1 FHREAQDEQMIEFL
15 TKHFHEALAAIGA
28 PADVAIT
35 FEKPK
40 QEEHGDLT
48 TNVAMILARPMRK
61 NPRALAQDITAH
73 LSVSPE
79 SVSRVEVAGPGFI
92 NITFTDVFFT
102 DQLGTILDA
111 RETFGRTTSGANTKT
126 QVEFVSANPTGPL
139 SVGHGRQAAI
149 GDTIANLL
157 EWTGHTVTR
166 EYYYN
171 NAGRQMRMLAES
183 AYARYR
189 QLFDEAYPFPE
200 DGYQGDYIR
209 NIAANIRDA
218 RGEALCSIDKE
229 EALSVCKQLAEQSL
243 FADIRNVLAAMGVH
257 HDTFFNEDSLYA
269 SGKLDEVVNEFRSK
283 GLVYEKDNAVWFKTT
298 ALGLD
303 QDRVI
308 IKSTGEPTYRLPDIA
323 YHKDKFQRG
332 FGLIVDVFGA
342 DHIATIPDVL
352 AGVRALGFDPE
363 KVKVVIHQFVTLMKN
378 GEQVKMSKRLA
389 NFVTLQE
396 LLDEVG
402 IDAVRFFF
410 LMRSVSS
417 HLEFDL
423 DLAKEQSEKNPV
435 YYVQY
440 AHARIA
446 GILRF
451 AKEQG
456 IFDASGSPRAD
467 RIQTRLLK
475 GPSEI
480 ALVKLLLEFPGVVE
494 STCAAFEP
502 HRLTTYLHDVATSF
516 HRFYHDHRVVIPE
529 KELSEARCAL
539 CFATQIVLAN
549 GFKILGISAP
559 EKM

>member
-1 FHREAQDEQMIEFL
+1 MKEYLLQIFGR
-15 TKHFHEALAAIGA
+15 ALAAIGVH
-28 PADVAIT
+28 ADIKLT

-40 QEEHGDLT
+40 LAAHGDLT
-48 TNVAMILARPMRK
+48 TNIAMVLGKSLAK
-61 NPRALAQDITAH
+61 QPRALAQDIVNH
-73 LSVSPE
+73 LETNPE
-79 SVSRVEVAGPGFI
+79 HVLKVDIAGPGFI
-92 NITFTDVFFT
+92 NVKFTDAFFT
-102 DQLGTILDA
+102 NQVGTILKQGDS
-111 RETFGRTTSGANTKT
+111 FGKSASGEKKKT

-157 EWTGHTVTR
+157 QWTGHDVTR

-171 NAGRQMRMLAES
+171 NAGRQMRVLAES
-183 AYARYR
+183 TYARYR
-189 QLFDEAYPFPE
+189 QLFDTAYPFPE

-209 NIAANIRDA
+209 AIAQRISEE
-218 RGEALCSIDKE
+218 RGNSLCSVEKE
-229 EALSVCKQLAEQSL
+229 DALKLCKEFAEKSL
-243 FADIRNVLAAMGVH
+243 FDSIRHVLSAMGVH
-257 HDTFFNEDSLYA
+257 HDVFFNEDSLYA
-269 SGKLDEVVNEFRSK
+269 SGALNEVVEEFRTR
-283 GLVYEKDNAVWFKTT
+283 GLAYEKDNAVWFKAT

-323 YHKDKFQRG
+323 YHRDKFRRG
-332 FGLIVDVFGA
+332 FELVVDIFGA

-352 AGVRALGFDPE
+352 AGIRALGYDPE
-363 KVKVVIHQFVTLMKN
+363 KVKVVIHQFVTLLKN

-389 NFVTLQE
+389 NFVTLEE
-396 LLDEVG
+396 LIDEVG
-402 IDAVRFFF
+402 VDAVRFFF

-446 GILRF
+446 SILRF

-456 IFDASGSPRAD
+456 AFDFTERSELTGVNYKLLTGAS
-467 RIQTRLLK
+467 
-475 GPSEI
+475 EV
-480 ALVKLLLEFPGVVE
+480 ALVKLLLEFPEVVE
-494 STCAAFEP
+494 SACFGFEP
-502 HRLTTYLHDVATSF
+502 HRLTTYLHDVATEF
-516 HRFYHDHRVVIPE
+516 HRFYHDERVVIPE
-529 KELSEARCAL
+529 KDLSRARSAL
-539 CFATQIVLAN
+539 CLATQTVLAN

>member
-1 FHREAQDEQMIEFL
+1 MKQFL
-15 TKHFHEALAAIGA
+15 AERFNKVLKELGV
-28 PADVAIT
+28 PPGVKVA

-40 QEEHGDLT
+40 VEAHGDLT
-48 TNVAMILARPMRK
+48 TNIAMMLAK
-61 NPRALAQDITAH
+61 SIGKTPRALAQEIVARLDIEPKYVTN
-73 LSVSPE
+73 
-79 SVSRVEVAGPGFI
+79 VEIAGPGFI
-92 NITFTDVFFT
+92 NFKFTDAFFT
-102 DQLGTILDA
+102 NQLRSIVERPDS
-111 RETFGRTTSGANTKT
+111 FGHSSIGAGKKT

-157 EWTGHTVTR
+157 QWTGHEVTR

-171 NAGRQMRMLAES
+171 NAGRQMRVLAES
-183 AYARYR
+183 TYSRYR
-189 QLFDEAYPFPE
+189 QLFDPSYPFPD

-209 NIAANIRDA
+209 DIAEDIRSK
-218 RGEALCSIDKE
+218 RGDALCALDKE
-229 EALSVCKQLAEQSL
+229 ESLRICKEFAEQSM
-243 FADIRNVLAAMGVH
+243 FSEIKNVLSAMGVM
-257 HDTFFNEDSLYA
+257 HDVFYNEDSLYT
-269 SGKLDEVVNEFRSK
+269 SGKLDEVVHQFR
-283 GLVYEKDNAVWFKTT
+283 EKDLAYDKDDAVWFRAT

-308 IKSTGEPTYRLPDIA
+308 VKSTGEPTYRLPDIA
-323 YHKDKFQRG
+323 YHREKFRRG
-332 FGLIVDVFGA
+332 FDLIVDVFGA

-352 AGVRALGFDPE
+352 AGIRALGYDPE

-389 NFVTLQE
+389 NFVTLRE
-396 LLDEVG
+396 LIDEVG
-402 IDAVRFFF
+402 RDAVRFFF

-456 IFDASGSPRAD
+456 IFDPSNAGGFET
-467 RIQTRLLK
+467 IQYSLLK
-475 GPSEI
+475 GASEV
-480 ALVKLLLEFPGVVE
+480 ALVKILLDFPEIVE
-494 STCAAFEP
+494 STCLSFEP
-502 HRLTTYLHDVATSF
+502 HRLTTYLHDVATAF
-516 HRFYHDHRVVIPE
+516 HRFYHEHRVVIPE
-529 KELSEARCAL
+529 KELSEARGSL
-539 CFATQIVLAN
+539 CLATQIVLAN
-549 GFKILGISAP
+549 GFKILGIAAP
-559 EKM
+559 ETM

>member
-1 FHREAQDEQMIEFL
+1 MRDYL
-15 TKHFHEALAAIGA
+15 TNHFTKALESIGA
-28 PADVAIT
+28 PRVKLT
-35 FEKPK
+35 FERPK
-40 QEEHGDLT
+40 LEAHGDLT
-48 TNVAMILARPMRK
+48 TNVAMALAKSLGK
-61 NPRALAQDITAH
+61 NPRKLAEDIVAH
-73 LSVSPE
+73 LELDSAFVTN
-79 SVSRVEVAGPGFI
+79 VEIAGPGFI
-92 NITFTDVFFT
+92 NVKFADAFFT
-102 DQLGTILDA
+102 NQLGMILDKGGD
-111 RETFGRTTSGANTKT
+111 FGKSLEGGGKKT

-157 EWTGHTVTR
+157 EWMGYSVTR

-171 NAGRQMRMLAES
+171 NAGRQMRVLAES
-183 AYARYR
+183 TYARYR
-189 QLFDEAYPFPE
+189 QLFDESYPFPN

-209 NIAANIRDA
+209 SIALNIRDA
-218 RGEALCSIDKE
+218 RGDSLCHIEKE
-229 EALSVCKQLAEQSL
+229 EALQVCKDLAEKSL
-243 FADIRNVLAAMGVH
+243 FDGIKRVLSAMGVH
-257 HDTFFNEDSLYA
+257 HDVYFNEDSLYA
-269 SGKLDEVVNEFRSK
+269 SGALNEVVNEFRQK
-283 GLVYEKDNAVWFKTT
+283 GLAYDKDNAVWFKATE
-298 ALGLD
+298 LGLD

-323 YHKDKFQRG
+323 YHREKFRRG
-332 FGLIVDVFGA
+332 FDFIVDIFGA

-352 AGVRALGFDPE
+352 AGIRALGYDPE
-363 KVKVVIHQFVTLMKN
+363 KVKVVIHQFVTLLKN

-396 LLDEVG
+396 LIDDVG
-402 IDAVRFFF
+402 VDAVRFFF

-446 GILRF
+446 SILRF

-456 IFDASGSPRAD
+456 IYDSTTSEGGREVQLD
-467 RIQTRLLK
+467 LLT

-480 ALVKLLLEFPGVVE
+480 ALSKLLLDFPIVLD
-494 STCAAFEP
+494 STCSGFEP
-502 HRLTTYLHDVATSF
+502 HRLTTYLHEVATAF
-516 HRFYHDHRVVIPE
+516 HRFYHDYRVVIPE
-529 KELSEARCAL
+529 RELSRARCAL
-539 CFATQIVLAN
+539 SFATQIVLAN

>member
-1 FHREAQDEQMIEFL
+1 MMKEYL
-15 TKHFHEALAAIGA
+15 TGLFVSALRAIDA
-28 PADVAIT
+28 PSNVKLT

-40 QEEHGDLT
+40 QEAHGDLT
-48 TNVAMILARPMRK
+48 TNVAMMLGKLLDK
-61 NPRALAQDITAH
+61 NPRALAQQIVAN
-73 LSVSPE
+73 LNVS
-79 SVSRVEVAGPGFI
+79 SDLVSRVGVAGPGFI
-92 NITFTDVFFT
+92 NVKFTDAFFT
-102 DQLGTILDA
+102 DQVGSILEEGESFGKSSVGTN
-111 RETFGRTTSGANTKT
+111 RKT

-157 EWTGHTVTR
+157 QWTGHDVTR

-171 NAGRQMRMLAES
+171 NAGRQMRVLAES
-183 AYARYR
+183 TYGRYR
-189 QLFDEAYPFPE
+189 QLFDETFPFPE

-209 NIAANIRDA
+209 NIAQKIANVK
-218 RGEALCSIDKE
+218 GNTLCSADKE
-229 EALSVCKQLAEQSL
+229 AALKICKEIAEQYL
-243 FADIRNVLAAMGVH
+243 FDDIKAVLSAMGVH
-257 HDTFFNEDSLYA
+257 HDVFYNEDSLYA
-269 SGKLDEVVNEFRSK
+269 SGAINEVVEEFRRR
-283 GLVYEKDNAVWFKTT
+283 GLAYDKDNAVWFKTT

-323 YHKDKFQRG
+323 YHRDKFRRG
-332 FGLIVDVFGA
+332 FQLIVDIFGA

-352 AGVRALGFDPE
+352 AGVRALGYDPE
-363 KVKVVIHQFVTLMKN
+363 KVKVVIHQFVTLLKN

-396 LLDEVG
+396 LIDEVG
-402 IDAVRFFF
+402 VDAVRFFF

-446 GILRF
+446 SILRF

-456 IFDASGSPRAD
+456 GFDATDHQGFRA
-467 RIQTRLLK
+467 IQYSLLQ
-475 GPSEI
+475 GASTV
-480 ALVKLLLEFPGVVE
+480 ALVKLLFEFPEVVD
-494 STCAAFEP
+494 SACFGFEP
-502 HRLTTYLHDVATSF
+502 HRLTTYLHDVATAF
-516 HRFYHDHRVVIPE
+516 HRFYHDERVVIPD
-529 KELSEARCAL
+529 KELSRARSAL
-539 CFATQIVLAN
+539 CLATQIVLAN